1 MSKLGCECGYVI
13 RDNTDDLPHK
23 ASFIPD
29 KLDYQ
34 MLDEIKTR
42 IENYKEKLNL
52 GEKVYDDY
60 LFDLISTV
68 DLKFRKDIYECINC
82 GRLWL
87 QTASGNFIS
96 YLSET
101 GKYEAILDVDN

>member
-1 MSKLGCECGYVI
+1 MSKLGCTCGHVI

-34 MLDEIKTR
+34 ILDEIQTR

>member
-1 MSKLGCECGYVI
+1 
-13 RDNTDDLPHK
+13 
-23 ASFIPD
+23 
-29 KLDYQ
+29 

-87 QTASGNFIS
+87 QTARGNFIS